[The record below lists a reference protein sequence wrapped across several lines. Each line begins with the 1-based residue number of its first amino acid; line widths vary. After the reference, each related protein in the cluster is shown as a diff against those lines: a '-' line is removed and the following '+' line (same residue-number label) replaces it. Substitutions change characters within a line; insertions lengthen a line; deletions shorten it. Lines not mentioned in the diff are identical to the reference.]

1 MLVNFIPFDIYVLA
15 FGLAALGC
23 FGALAR
29 ARRIEDRDTRRGLV
43 GLLASSGG
51 WAAFQLALLVVE
63 RPAVKYLAYE
73 VSLVV
78 GLATVGAWLYFCS
91 AYTGRSFHR
100 DGTVRTAGVLA
111 YSGVVAVKVTN
122 PLHGFYFGTELVQEP
137 FVHLSINHGALHWV
151 VAGASY
157 ALVAVGFFMLLELF
171 AAADFDTRPLVVAA
185 ALTALPVALDVVG
198 YATPVLIDINYESL
212 GVAAFAVAVLFVF
225 EDRFLSVQV
234 TGDVDDAVVFLDDQD
249 RIRDF
254 NQHARRAF
262 PSLAGAKGE
271 LLDRV
276 VPEAVAALA
285 GDEVLERTRDGE
297 TRYYLVSDSVFSLG
311 QSDIGRVVVFAD
323 VTTTERQRREL
334 ERQNEQLE
342 GLAAAI
348 RHELRNTLQ
357 VVRGRISVAGTALDD
372 GEVGRARDSFEAAS
386 RTADRMERAVADLS
400 SLAEHGQ
407 SVEET
412 RGVAFTPAV
421 EHAWEEVAPD
431 QRLTIE
437 GEGTVRAD
445 PTRLRELLVNVFQFA
460 AHNGGSAVTVS
471 LRPDGFAIADDGRR
485 PPVDDP
491 GTLFNYGGEVPH
503 AETGVALPN
512 ARMFARAHGWTVS
525 FDDDYDGGT
534 RLLVSGATVDATVP
548 AMPTREKG

>member
-1 MLVNFIPFDIYVLA
+1 MLGGSIAFKIYVLV

-23 FGALAR
+23 FVALAR
-29 ARRIEDRDTRRGLV
+29 ARRVEDRDTRLGLV
-43 GLLASSGG
+43 GLLACSGG
-51 WAAFQLALLVVE
+51 WAAFQLALLVAG
-63 RPAVKYLAYE
+63 RPAVRYLAYE
-73 VSLVV
+73 MSLVV

-100 DGTVRTAGVLA
+100 NGTVRRVGALA
-111 YSGVVAVKVTN
+111 YLGVVAVKVTN
-122 PLHGFYFGTELVQEP
+122 PLHGLYFTTELVQEP
-137 FVHLSINHGALHWV
+137 FVHTAIRHAAVHWV
-151 VAGASY
+151 VAGLSY
-157 ALVAVGFFMLLELF
+157 ALAAVGFFMLLELF
-171 AAADFDTRPLVVAA
+171 AAADFDTRPLVAAA

-198 YATPVLIDINYESL
+198 HATPVLIDINYESL

-234 TGDVDDAVVFLDDQD
+234 TGDVDDAVVFLDGED
-249 RIRDF
+249 RVRDF

-262 PSLAGAKGE
+262 PSLVGAKGRPFAE
-271 LLDRV
+271 V
-276 VPEAVAALA
+276 VPDAASALA
-285 GDEVLERTRDGE
+285 ADEVFARSQGEE
-297 TRYYLVSDSVFSLG
+297 TRYYLVSDSAFSLG
-311 QSDIGRVVVFAD
+311 QPDIGRVVVFAD

-357 VVRGRISVAGTALDD
+357 VVRGRVSVAGTALDE

-400 SLAEHGQ
+400 SLAEYGQ
-407 SVEET
+407 SIEET
-412 RGVAFTPAV
+412 RDVDFAPAV
-421 EHAWEEVAPD
+421 ERAWEAVGPD
-431 QRLTIE
+431 QCLTVE

-445 PTRLRELLVNVFQFA
+445 PGRFRELLINAFQFA
-460 AHNGGSAVTVS
+460 AHNGGSAVTVT
-471 LRPDGFAIADDGRR
+471 LRADGFGIADDGRR
-485 PPVDDP
+485 PPAEDP
-491 GTLFNYGGEVPH
+491 GALFDYGGEVPH

-512 ARMFARAHGWTVS
+512 VRMFARAHGWTVS

-534 RLLVSGATVDATVP
+534 RLLVSGVTVDATVP
-548 AMPTREKG
+548 ARADA